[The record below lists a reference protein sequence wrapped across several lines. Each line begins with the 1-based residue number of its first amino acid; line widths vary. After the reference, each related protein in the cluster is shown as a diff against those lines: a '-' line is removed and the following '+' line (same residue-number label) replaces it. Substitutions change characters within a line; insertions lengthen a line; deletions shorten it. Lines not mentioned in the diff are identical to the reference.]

1 MHEQTVEVTTVPEMN
16 RSKEE
21 VSLGTETDRGFL
33 LHNVLHTEDLG
44 DIHFNLYVPES
55 YDGSKPFALHMALP
69 GWEGLYFQG
78 VGEDLHWESMP
89 FESSHYVEDMIVAS
103 AQLNDWGET
112 SARQAIALTEY
123 FLSAYNIDPTRVYLT
138 GYSGGGETGS
148 IVMGMR
154 PELYTAYLMVS
165 SKWDGNME
173 TLAAAHTPVYLVTG
187 EADSYYGSAPMK
199 RAYAEIHALYEEQGL
214 SDAEIDELLVLD
226 VKQEDYFTARGY
238 TDQHAGG
245 MAIAKDEEIMNWLF
259 KQKKQNSAAPRTG
272 DFPQELESIPA
283 VYLEPAQEQGRLE
296 DLWYD
301 TWNAKTYEQKIDPL
315 RKKATVYL
323 PYGYSED
330 RQYNVYYWMHG
341 GWGDE
346 TTQLGSEASPN
357 TFKNVV
363 DHLIEEGRIEP
374 LIIVCP
380 TYNNET
386 ERDSWDYTLAYY
398 TLTVNY
404 HNELVNDL
412 IPAVEGSYSTY
423 AASTSQEDIVASRD
437 HRAFAGF
444 SMGSVCTLYTL
455 ENCLE
460 QFRYF
465 QPMSGSIDPYGID
478 TAVTATGYKP
488 EDFFLLAIT
497 GTEDFAG
504 QGFTSL
510 VQYLLRMHS
519 ENFILSDNEADGN
532 VVFRL
537 KQGYSHD
544 EQAVREYVYNGLL
557 WFWNHD

>member
-1 MHEQTVEVTTVPEMN
+1 MLMLTASPAASAENLEVQITY
-16 RSKEE
+16 
-21 VSLGTETDRGFL
+21 GTETQRGFL
-33 LHNVLHTEDLG
+33 NDNVYYSDLG
-44 DIHFNLYVPES
+44 DIHYSSYIPES
-55 YDGSKPFALHMALP
+55 YDGSEAYALFVTLP
-69 GWEGLYFQG
+69 GWEGLYFHG
-78 VGEDLHWESMP
+78 VGVNM
-89 FESSHYVEDMIVAS
+89 VEDFGPEAKNYNEKMIIVS
-103 AQLNDWGET
+103 PQLNDWGET
-112 SARQAIALTEY
+112 SARQTIALTE
-123 FLSAYNIDPTRVYLT
+123 FLIENYNIDAERVYLE

-148 IVMGMR
+148 LVMGMR
-154 PELYTAYLMVS
+154 PELYAAFLMVS
-165 SKWDGNME
+165 SKWDGDME
-173 TLAAAHTPVYLVTG
+173 TLTASKTPVYLVTG
-187 EADSYYGSAPMK
+187 ERDSYYGSGPMK
-199 RAYAEIHALYEEQGL
+199 NAYVQLRDLYVRQGI

-226 VKQEDYFTARGY
+226 VKEQGYFTERGY

-245 MAIAKDEEIMNWLF
+245 MAIAKDEKIMSWLF
-259 KQKKQNSAAPRTG
+259 KQRKQNTTTPKAG

-283 VYLEPAQEQGRLE
+283 AYLKPAEVQGRLV

-301 TWNAKTYEQKIDPL
+301 TWNAKTYEQKTDPI
-315 RKKATVYL
+315 RKKAAVYL

-346 TTQLGSEASPN
+346 TTQLGSEGEPN

-386 ERDSWDYTLAYY
+386 GHDSWDYTLAYY

-412 IPAVEGSYSTY
+412 IPAVEGTFSTY
-423 AASTSQEDIVASRD
+423 AKSINPEDIAASRD

-455 ENCLE
+455 ENCLD

-465 QPMSGSIDPYGID
+465 QPMSGSIDPVGID
-478 TAVTATGYKP
+478 AAVTASGYKP
-488 EDFFLLAIT
+488 EDFFLLTIT

-504 QGFTSL
+504 QGFASL
-510 VQYLLRMHS
+510 VKYLLRMPS
-519 ENFILSDNEADGN
+519 GNFVLADNETEGN

-537 KQGYSHD
+537 KQGYAHD

-557 WFWNHD
+557 WFWNHN

>member
-1 MHEQTVEVTTVPEMN
+1 MTEMN
-16 RSKEE
+16 RNVE
-21 VSLGTETDRGFL
+21 VSFGTETDRGFL
-33 LHNVLHTEDLG
+33 LDNVLHTEGLG

-55 YDGSKPFALHMALP
+55 YDGTTTYALHLALP

-78 VGEDLHWESMP
+78 VGEDLRWESMP
-89 FESSHYVEDMIVAS
+89 FDSSHYVEDMIVVS
-103 AQLNDWGET
+103 AQLSDWGET
-112 SARQAIALTEY
+112 SARQAIALTEF

-148 IVMGMR
+148 IVMGLR

-165 SKWDGNME
+165 SKWDGDIAV
-173 TLAAAHTPVYLVTG
+173 LAAARTPVYLVTG
-187 EADSYYGSAPMK
+187 EADSYYGSEPMK
-199 RAYAEIHALYEEQGL
+199 RAYAEIHALYKEQGL

-226 VKQEDYFTARGY
+226 VKPEDYFTARGY

-245 MAIAKDEEIMNWLF
+245 MVIAKDEEIMNWLF
-259 KQKKQNSAAPRTG
+259 RQKKQNSAAPGTG
-272 DFPQELESIPA
+272 DFPQELESIPVA
-283 VYLEPAQEQGRLE
+283 YLEPAQEQGRLE

-301 TWNAKTYEQKIDPL
+301 TWNSKTYEQKTDSI

-323 PYGYSED
+323 PYGYSKE

-346 TTQLGSEASPN
+346 TTQLGSEDSPN

-386 ERDSWDYTLAYY
+386 GRDSWDYTLAYY

-404 HNELVNDL
+404 HNELVYDL
-412 IPAVEGSYSTY
+412 IPAVEGKYSTY
-423 AASTSQEDIVASRD
+423 AESTSAEDIAASRD

-455 ENCLE
+455 ENCLD

-478 TAVTATGYKP
+478 AAVTASGYKP
-488 EDFFLLAIT
+488 EDFFLLTIT

-510 VQYLLRMHS
+510 VQYLLRMPS
-519 ENFILSDNEADGN
+519 GNFILADNETDGN

-537 KQGYSHD
+537 KQGYAHD
-544 EQAVREYVYNGLL
+544 EQAVREYVYDGLL
-557 WFWNHD
+557 WFWNHE

>member
-1 MHEQTVEVTTVPEMN
+1 M
-16 RSKEE
+16 
-21 VSLGTETDRGFL
+21 
-33 LHNVLHTEDLG
+33 
-44 DIHFNLYVPES
+44 
-55 YDGSKPFALHMALP
+55 
-69 GWEGLYFQG
+69 
-78 VGEDLHWESMP
+78 
-89 FESSHYVEDMIVAS
+89 
-103 AQLNDWGET
+103 
-112 SARQAIALTEY
+112 
-123 FLSAYNIDPTRVYLT
+123 
-138 GYSGGGETGS
+138 
-148 IVMGMR
+148 
-154 PELYTAYLMVS
+154 
-165 SKWDGNME
+165 
-173 TLAAAHTPVYLVTG
+173 
-187 EADSYYGSAPMK
+187 
-199 RAYAEIHALYEEQGL
+199 
-214 SDAEIDELLVLD
+214 
-226 VKQEDYFTARGY
+226 
-238 TDQHAGG
+238 
-245 MAIAKDEEIMNWLF
+245 
-259 KQKKQNSAAPRTG
+259 
-272 DFPQELESIPA
+272 
-283 VYLEPAQEQGRLE
+283 
-296 DLWYD
+296 
-301 TWNAKTYEQKIDPL
+301 
-315 RKKATVYL
+315 YL